1 MVPKMRQY
9 LILATAQGCNEA
21 GAGGLRGERRDASCS
36 RQLLQKG
43 KSISSKNVNM

>member
-21 GAGGLRGERRDASCS
+21 GAGGVRGRKKGHLPFKATPSEGVN
-36 RQLLQKG
+36 QLAVK
-43 KSISSKNVNM
+43 M